1 MKFLNEILKK
11 FFFVM
16 EKTSKD
22 VCDEVKNFPADMTE
36 DMSQAGLDKFES
48 LVCGSGFGDSDG
60 GFQTNFLSF
69 GLILLCTL
77 FKF

>member
-48 LVCGSGFGDSDG
+48 LVCGFE
-60 GFQTNFLSF
+60 TNFLSF

-77 FKF
+77 FKY

>member
-1 MKFLNEILKK
+1 MN
-11 FFFVM
+11 
-16 EKTSKD
+16 KTSKD
-22 VCDEVKNFPADMTE
+22 VCEEAKKLSASPEEGMTK
-36 DMSQAGLDKFES
+36 AGLDKFES
-48 LVCGSGFGDSDG
+48 LVC

>member
-1 MKFLNEILKK
+1 MNFCQRNSQKM
-11 FFFVM
+11 FFVM

-22 VCDEVKNFPADMTE
+22 VCEEAKKLSASPEEGMTK
-36 DMSQAGLDKFES
+36 AGLDKFES
-48 LVCGSGFGDSDG
+48 LVC

>member
-1 MKFLNEILKK
+1 
-11 FFFVM
+11 M

-22 VCDEVKNFPADMTE
+22 VCEEVKNFPADMTE

-48 LVCGSGFGDSDG
+48 LVCGFE
-60 GFQTNFLSF
+60 TNFLSF

-77 FKF
+77 FKFSNKDYNFNQIYVVVI

>member
-1 MKFLNEILKK
+1 MKFLIKIIKK
-11 FFFVM
+11 NMFYNT
-16 EKTSKD
+16 KTTKD
-22 VCDEVKNFPADMTE
+22 VCEDAKKASANPPVEV
-36 DMSQAGLDKFES
+36 MSQAGLDNFES
-48 LVCGSGFGDSDG
+48 LVC

>member
-1 MKFLNEILKK
+1 MFYNTKTMKAVCEDAKKFLVANPKEG
-11 FFFVM
+11 M
-16 EKTSKD
+16 
-22 VCDEVKNFPADMTE
+22 N
-36 DMSQAGLDKFES
+36 QAGIDNFES
-48 LVCGSGFGDSDG
+48 LVC